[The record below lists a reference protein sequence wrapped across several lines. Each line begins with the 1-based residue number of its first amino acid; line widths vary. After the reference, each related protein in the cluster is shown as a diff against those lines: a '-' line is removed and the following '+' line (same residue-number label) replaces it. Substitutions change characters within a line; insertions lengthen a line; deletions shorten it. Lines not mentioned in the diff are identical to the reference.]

1 MKKWNFAKNQKKK
14 ENCFDVYLMFI
25 MSNLELM
32 EIESEI
38 VEIRL
43 VQLKKV

>member
-1 MKKWNFAKNQKKK
+1 MKFCKKSKKK